1 MIVPTDKKEALETI
15 IIDALK
21 DIPNEKKLIGE
32 VIEFIESLK
41 LKLVPDLQ
49 QISKANKATVGTF
62 FSIKDPKQALRSFAV
77 FVSKIDWSQSESLRN
92 LFAPFNRLGKADDYK
107 GNTV

>member
-1 MIVPTDKKEALETI
+1 MSMKT
-15 IIDALK
+15 
-21 DIPNEKKLIGE
+21 EKLMNSRC
-32 VIEFIESLK
+32 VY
-41 LKLVPDLQ
+41 D
-49 QISKANKATVGTF
+49 NC
-62 FSIKDPKQALRSFAV
+62 IKDPKQALRSFAV